1 MVNPSLRSD
10 FRVVV
15 PADLIREVAVWFAPE
30 PQGVRLAVTA
40 LGHPHLR
47 HSMLGPTRMAV
58 TDLSIRGLGL
68 RLTLPERMLL
78 RLSGLKHMF
87 VYLQLWNPSADDP
100 HGLLTTFIS
109 CQIKRAVIEHESLL
123 LGSVFSLF
131 AVGAHH
137 EKSLEF
143 LDAKRFGVTELAGW
157 CDKVS
162 RGVTY
167 RGDTEHPGLDIENLL
182 AEVERALSRPTSREP
197 EENP

>member
-15 PADLIREVAVWFAPE
+15 PADLIREVAAWFAPE
-30 PQGVRLAVTA
+30 PQSARLPVVA
-40 LGHPHLR
+40 LGNPHLR
-47 HSMLGPTRMAV
+47 YSMLGPTRMAV
-58 TDLSIRGLGL
+58 TDLSIKGLGL

-78 RLSGLKHMF
+78 RMSGVKHMF
-87 VYLQLWNPSADDP
+87 LFMQLWDPSADDP

-109 CQIKRAVIEHESLL
+109 CQVKRAVIEHESLL
-123 LGSVFSLF
+123 LGALFSRF
-131 AVGAHH
+131 AVGSHH
-137 EKSLEF
+137 EKALEF
-143 LDAKRFGVTELAGW
+143 LDAKRCGVSELAAW

-182 AEVERALSRPTSREP
+182 AEVDRAQRRPPTSEP